1 MGEAKNL
8 AEEEMKR
15 IMASGGA
22 VSRNKSE
29 SSTAKGRSVI
39 TTTWVTDSGV
49 GGSGGSGSSS
59 SSSSRSGNDFNS
71 SKKFLAYFG
80 RY

>member
-1 MGEAKNL
+1 VGEAKNL

-15 IMASGGA
+15 IMASGGS

-59 SSSSRSGNDFNS
+59 SSSRSGNDFNS